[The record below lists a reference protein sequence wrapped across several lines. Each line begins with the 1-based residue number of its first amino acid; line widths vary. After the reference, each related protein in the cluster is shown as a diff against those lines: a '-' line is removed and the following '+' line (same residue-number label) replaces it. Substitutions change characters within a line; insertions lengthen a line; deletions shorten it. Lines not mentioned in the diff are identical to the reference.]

1 MYTVQCIFHAVCVP
15 LDFVQRAMEG
25 VYFKMRENKK
35 LTQIKGSE
43 RERGGDRYEMYI
55 FLFIPFFQ
63 FQDQPVND
71 GGSLHKKI
79 NHNNF
84 RLNVYEYYLGKRKD
98 ANAFSSG
105 GVDGT
110 VRTGAG
116 AGARVMD
123 RYRGAAIQNTLAN
136 VNSKATK
143 VFDNI
148 NNTYD
153 ESTFSRCTLLFIGSL
168 CQQGESC
175 KLQTSF

>member
-1 MYTVQCIFHAVCVP
+1 
-15 LDFVQRAMEG
+15 
-25 VYFKMRENKK
+25 
-35 LTQIKGSE
+35 
-43 RERGGDRYEMYI
+43 MYI
-55 FLFIPFFQ
+55 FLFILFIL

-98 ANAFSSG
+98 ANASSSG

-110 VRTGAG
+110 RTGAG

-123 RYRGAAIQNTLAN
+123 RYHDVAIQNTLAN

-143 VFDNI
+143 AFDNI

-153 ESTFSRCTLLFIGSL
+153 ESTFSRCALLFIGSL